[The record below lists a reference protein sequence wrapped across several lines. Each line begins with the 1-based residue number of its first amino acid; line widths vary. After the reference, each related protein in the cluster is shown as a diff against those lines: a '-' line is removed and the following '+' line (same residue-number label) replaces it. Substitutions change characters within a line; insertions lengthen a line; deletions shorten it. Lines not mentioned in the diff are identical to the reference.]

1 MEFHTSL
8 LYIGMEAKE
17 RLNLW
22 EQRAYVSSASNG
34 MATQLGLPVDGDF
47 FLLFAGAVQ
56 DMSGSSML

>member
-1 MEFHTSL
+1 MK
-8 LYIGMEAKE
+8 AKE

-47 FLLFAGAVQ
+47 FLQFAGAVQ
-56 DMSGSSML
+56 DMSGSSVL